1 MKSETMYRGVEMK
14 KINYVKFVIDVIM
27 AVTFVLLFNKRVF
40 GGMTFH
46 EVAGTAIGVA
56 FLTHMALNWRWIKNV
71 TRKLFDKKLPGKTRF
86 SYGLNL
92 LLLICMAT
100 IMVSGIFVS
109 RVLFPNVNI
118 GNEGWFKM
126 LHISLSFLTLIIVGI
141 HVGMHWKWVIT
152 VWNKML
158 SIKEPKSWMNWAAKG
173 VMAVVLVFGFF
184 QIYETGFMARAASPF
199 DLVGGNAFA
208 AEKGMDRDGD
218 GDGGKPFNRPV
229 QNDQNNGTSENSEGH
244 GPPEQ
249 GSFQH
254 DRPAFGEEG
263 HRGREGFGER
273 GHEFGVNVSPL
284 SVIATYTGI
293 MAVFVIAAYY
303 FTQWYS
309 KRKRKIV

>member
-1 MKSETMYRGVEMK
+1 MK
-14 KINYVKFVIDVIM
+14 KINYVKFAIDVIM
-27 AVTFVLLFNKRVF
+27 AVAFVLLFNKRVF

-56 FLTHMALNWRWIKNV
+56 FLTHLALNWKWIKNV

-86 SYGLNL
+86 SFGLNL

-100 IMVSGIFVS
+100 IMASGIFVS

-118 GNEGWFKM
+118 GNEGSFKM
-126 LHISLSFLTLIIVGI
+126 LHISLSFLTLIMVGI
-141 HVGMHWKWVIT
+141 HVGMHWKWVIN

-158 SIKEPKSWMNWAAKG
+158 SIKEPRSWMNWAAKG
-173 VMAVVLVFGFF
+173 VMAVVLVFGLF

-199 DLVGGNAFA
+199 GLVGGNTFA
-208 AEKGMDRDGD
+208 AGKGMDRDGE
-218 GDGGKPFNRPV
+218 GGKPFTRPV
-229 QNDQNNGTSENSEGH
+229 QNDQNNGTSEKSEGQ

-254 DRPAFGEEG
+254 ERPAFGGEG
-263 HRGREGFGER
+263 QRGGEGFGEP
-273 GHEFGVNVSPL
+273 GHEFGGNVSPL

-303 FTQWYS
+303 FTQWMS
-309 KRKRKIV
+309 RRKRKTE